1 MPERPVNFNRSGY
14 LPMQPER
21 ETKPE
26 SLFHTLPPLI
36 IALALLILGI
46 EVVFQLAEVGMLG
59 GAQGVGWRLTA
70 IDQYGF
76 SPNVLD
82 RILVAGDYSFDML
95 IRFAAYP
102 FINVHLTQ
110 VAFCA
115 ALTLALG
122 KFTAEYYGSIKVAA
136 LYLLTAVVGALAYGL
151 LYDGGYP
158 LLGGFTPVYGLIGA
172 YTYALW
178 LRLGQAGENQLLA
191 FRLIGFLLLIQLIF
205 GVMSGFLYQTPP
217 PPTWIA
223 ELSGFF
229 AGFGLSVLLAPGGW
243 SKFVARMRDRS

>member
-1 MPERPVNFNRSGY
+1 MEPQSD
-14 LPMQPER
+14 
-21 ETKPE
+21 TKLE
-26 SLFHTLPPLI
+26 SPFHTIPPLI
-36 IALALLILGI
+36 IALTLLIVGI
-46 EVVFQLAEVGMLG
+46 EAAFQLAENGMLG
-59 GAQGVGWRLTA
+59 GPEGVGWRLAA
-70 IDQYGF
+70 IDQYGV
-76 SPNVLD
+76 SPTVLD

-95 IRFAAYP
+95 VRFVAYP

-122 KFTAEYYGSIKVAA
+122 KFTAEYYGSIKVAV
-136 LYLLTAVVGALAYGL
+136 LYLLTSIVGALVYCL
-151 LYDGGYP
+151 LFDGGYP

-205 GVMSGFLYQTPP
+205 GVMSGFLYQIPP

-223 ELSGFF
+223 ELSGFI
-229 AGFGLSVLLAPGGW
+229 AGFAMSVLLAPGGW
-243 SKFVARMRDRS
+243 TTFVARMRDRS